1 MIAYSASYGI
11 YFADAGNNNLIH
23 HNDFF
28 ENSVSSQA
36 LDDGYNNQWYDD
48 STNEGNYWSDWICTG
63 DYLIDGSAAFVDPYP
78 LGGVVVPELNNP
90 TIYTLVLMIGAMAS
104 GLIVRRRK

>member
-1 MIAYSASYGI
+1 
-11 YFADAGNNNLIH
+11 
-23 HNDFF
+23 
-28 ENSVSSQA
+28 
-36 LDDGYNNQWYDD
+36 
-48 STNEGNYWSDWICTG
+48 G